1 MPIPGMRGTDHVG
14 FTVPDL
20 DEAQEFFVDVL
31 GAVHVYTLGPKRAD
45 DDFMSVNLGVH
56 PRTEIT
62 EIRFLRLGN
71 GSNVEL
77 FHYASAD
84 GQAPQP
90 RNSDIGGHHLAL
102 YVDDLDAAVAYLR
115 DRGVEVMGDPVTSAG
130 ASAGQRW
137 VYFRSPWGMQFEL
150 VSFPHGKAYEKEATT
165 LLWHPA
171 SSRETTGPE
180 EEPARS

>member
-20 DEAQEFFVDVL
+20 DEAERFFVDVL

-45 DDFMSVNLGVH
+45 DDFMAVHLGVH

-62 EIRFLRLGN
+62 EIRFYRLGN
-71 GSNVEL
+71 GSNIEL

-102 YVDDLDAAVAYLR
+102 YVDDMDAAERYLR
-115 DRGVEVMGDPVTSAG
+115 EKGVEVMGAPVVSAG

-137 VYFRSPWGMQFEL
+137 LYFRSPWGMQFEL
-150 VSFPHGKAYEKEATT
+150 VSFPEGKAYEADADV

-171 SSRETTGPE
+171 H
-180 EEPARS
+180 PAE

>member
-1 MPIPGMRGTDHVG
+1 MPIPGMRGTDHFG

-20 DEAQEFFVDVL
+20 DEAERFLVDIL
-31 GAVHVYTLGPKRAD
+31 GAVRVYTLGAKRAD
-45 DDFMSVNLGVH
+45 DDFMAVQLGVH

-62 EIRFLRLGN
+62 EIRFYRLGN
-71 GSNVEL
+71 GSNIEL
-77 FHYASAD
+77 FHYDSAD

-102 YVDDLDAAVAYLR
+102 YVDDMDAAVTYLR
-115 DRGVEVMGDPVTSAG
+115 SHGVEVMGEPVVSAG

-137 VYFRSPWGMQFEL
+137 LYFRSPWGMQFEL
-150 VSFPHGKAYEKEATT
+150 VSFPGGKAYEKDAEV

-171 SSRETTGPE
+171 H
-180 EEPARS
+180 PAE